1 MADRH
6 DVALK
11 SRTQRLVALLRSSSA
26 INPTETSRLAGLFR
40 QNALL
45 SHFIDHMST
54 IVVRICIKPWL
65 NQSVSPDSFRVIAY
79 RSNSTKL
86 VRSLTTAAS
95 GLLTKMAKEPR

>member
-26 INPTETSRLAGLFR
+26 INPTETSRLAGL
-40 QNALL
+40 
-45 SHFIDHMST
+45 
-54 IVVRICIKPWL
+54 WL

-79 RSNSTKL
+79 RSNSRKL
-86 VRSLTTAAS
+86 VKNLTTAAS
-95 GLLTKMAKEPR
+95 GLLTKMAKGPR